1 LSKESFQ
8 AEKIV
13 TAEQPSPVSVLDAAF
28 YSEEPPS
35 PVKKKSD
42 ITRDL
47 GTLQT
52 SFLSNI
58 ELNVESVHNHP

>member
-8 AEKIV
+8 AEKII

-42 ITRDL
+42 ITKDL
-47 GTLQT
+47 GRLHT
-52 SFLSNI
+52 SFLSRI
-58 ELNVESVHNHP
+58 D